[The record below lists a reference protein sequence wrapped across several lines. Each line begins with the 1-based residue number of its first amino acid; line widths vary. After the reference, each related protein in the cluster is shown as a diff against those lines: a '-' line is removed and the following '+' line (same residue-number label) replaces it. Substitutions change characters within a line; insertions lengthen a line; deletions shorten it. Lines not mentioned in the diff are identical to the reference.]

1 MSIEFIHDEFLEGKK
16 EELDDIY
23 KTLSQK
29 PKVTDRKTLFLRRF
43 TLALMGQYK
52 VKKYLHEKHE
62 EIEKIN
68 KIVVEETKK
77 LFINEQIPM
86 PPAPNRMYVP
96 RPEINRNIPSPK
108 VQVPVPNNITQLKIP
123 EPMKN
128 EIKIPEPISIGN
140 SDSKKEIP
148 KPL

>member
-1 MSIEFIHDEFLEGKK
+1 MSIEFIRDEFLEGKK

-23 KTLSQK
+23 KKLSEK
-29 PKVTDRKTLFLRRF
+29 PKITDRKVLFLKRF
-43 TLALMGQYK
+43 TLALMGQYQ

-68 KIVVEETKK
+68 KIVAEETKK

-123 EPMKN
+123 DPIKKDV
-128 EIKIPEPISIGN
+128 KIPEPIIEDN
-140 SDSKKEIP
+140 SEKKDIP